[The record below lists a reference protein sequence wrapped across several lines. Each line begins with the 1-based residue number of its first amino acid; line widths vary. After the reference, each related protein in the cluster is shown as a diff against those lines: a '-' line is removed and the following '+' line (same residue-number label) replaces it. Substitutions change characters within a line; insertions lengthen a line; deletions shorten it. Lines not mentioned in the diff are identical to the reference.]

1 MKARSKQGKR
11 NRCIDGAESKDIIEQ
26 DGTDDNRHSV
36 LNFYSPC
43 APLCFSHIRTSSMHL
58 LYQYLDTSY
67 PMTNY
72 NLHAISYLQWCASAL
87 QHRALPPP
95 LFRLS
100 GIERDKERDR
110 KERERERE
118 LQRERHIYR
127 DIERRI
133 DRGIYPYREGER
145 GIYKCKSGDRETKW
159 QRVSWIEG
167 GVYEWAVQWSA

>member
-58 LYQYLDTSY
+58 LCQYLDTPY
-67 PMTNY
+67 PVTND

-100 GIERDKERDR
+100 GIERDKERGR
-110 KERERERE
+110 KERERER
-118 LQRERHIYR
+118 YR
-127 DIERRI
+127 K
-133 DRGIYPYREGER
+133 RGIYIE
-145 GIYKCKSGDRETKW
+145 I
-159 QRVSWIEG
+159 QRDV
-167 GVYEWAVQWSA
+167 